1 MEEKNA
7 KDAAAAILQKKF
19 KQMRLQRVQMIKLLI
34 IECYQNS
41 KKSVNCQDFALL
53 ANLQKIAD

>member
-34 IECYQNS
+34 IEC
-41 KKSVNCQDFALL
+41 
-53 ANLQKIAD
+53 